1 MRLSLKIREAKRQ
14 LNDSISS
21 HEPLHFGNAEEYRD
35 FIINQMIHII
45 HGKKPSETH
54 LIIYYEYKKRFAQ
67 QIEEHYIY
75 A

>member
-1 MRLSLKIREAKRQ
+1 MRLSLKIREAKKQ
-14 LNDSISS
+14 LVDSITS

-45 HGKKPSETH
+45 HGNKSSETR
-54 LIIYYEYKKRFAQ
+54 LIIYYEYKKRFAE
-67 QIEEHYIY
+67 QIEEHFKY

>member
-14 LNDSISS
+14 LNNSIDS

-35 FIINQMIHII
+35 FIINQMIHVI
-45 HGKKPSETH
+45 HGNPSSETR
-54 LIIYYEYKKRFAQ
+54 LIIYFEYKKRFAE
-67 QIEEHYIY
+67 QIEEHYNY